1 MNQNLLT
8 KSLLFAKKTAL
19 GPSDK
24 WKDWLPHFK
33 AQQARYKKIRK
44 HFDTGRTLLK
54 AEILLNHRL
63 TEELHGRWTPEDPV
77 LPGPK
82 QLYRML
88 KAFVRNKKK
97 QGA

>member
-33 AQQARYKKIRK
+33 AQQA
-44 HFDTGRTLLK
+44 GCL
-54 AEILLNHRL
+54 
-63 TEELHGRWTPEDPV
+63 TPEKPES
-77 LPGPK
+77 LSR
-82 QLYRML
+82 LYFLR
-88 KAFVRNKKK
+88 KF
-97 QGA
+97 